1 MVRPLAAALLLS
13 LAGLCIPPG
22 LWAQEER
29 IRAPLW
35 VYAEGVPGSGQSGT
49 GPFETGEDDTA
60 RGTGSPSGPKNPADD
75 LPPLAQL
82 QELARFV
89 LSGMIYGWRYDYY
102 PSDRLRGVAEEFT
115 LKPIAEISKDDPSFS
130 LTGLTAA
137 YPRLSCWAQYVP
149 NETTARWERHWASV
163 TAKNASGRG
172 SGERIDGAAG
182 IRTAYEKA
190 LLNAVREHARKLE
203 KNKPKQVS
211 GQILLRSE
219 PRLFPDAG
227 RFTAD
232 IRVVLTIDELVPW
245 RVF

>member
-1 MVRPLAAALLLS
+1 MVRPLAPALILA
-13 LAGLCIPPG
+13 LAGLLFPRN

-35 VYAEGVPGSGQSGT
+35 VYFEGVPGAGQ
-49 GPFETGEDDTA
+49 
-60 RGTGSPSGPKNPADD
+60 TGSPTGGRGAAPESAPAADD

-89 LSGMIYGWRYDYY
+89 LSGMIYGWRYEYV
-102 PSDRLRGVAEEFT
+102 PSDRMRGVAEEFT
-115 LKPIAEISKDDPSFS
+115 LKPLAEISKDDPSFS
-130 LTGLTAA
+130 LTGLSAS

-149 NETTARWERHWASV
+149 NETTARWERHWSSV
-163 TAKNASGRG
+163 TAKTASGRG
-172 SGERIDGAAG
+172 SGERADGAAG

-219 PRLFPDAG
+219 PRLFPEAG

-232 IRVVLTIDELVPW
+232 IRVVLTVDEIVPW